1 MFCVKCFWIFQVRA
15 AAVGTEG
22 IASDESCPPGFRNRR
37 KFLSWGPEREVSPS
51 HARTKSISSDR
62 MTSLFDPITVR
73 SVAFRNRV
81 GVSPMCQYSSQDG
94 FVTDWHL
101 VHLGARAVG
110 GAGLIIAEA
119 TAVESRGRITPHCA
133 GLWKDEQIE
142 PLRRITKFIKQ
153 QGAVAG
159 IQLAHAGRKASASR
173 PSEGDCLLREEAGG
187 WEPWGPSPKA
197 FGANLPRVP
206 HEMTIE
212 EIHAATRH
220 FSEATE
226 RANEAGYQLVEL
238 HAAHGYLAHSFLSP
252 LSNLRTD
259 EYGGTFE
266 NRVRF
271 TLETARA
278 IRAAWPENLP
288 MAVRLSCTD
297 WMDGGWT
304 IGDSVKLSQLLKNE
318 GVDFIDCSSGALVP
332 DAQIPFSP
340 GFQVPFAE
348 QIRRESG
355 IATMAVGGIT
365 TPQMANDIIADGRAD
380 FVLLGRE
387 SLRDPHWPARAA
399 KELTGCHFSNLLPI
413 QYARV

>member
-159 IQLAHAGRKASASR
+159 IPEGKPALPGRAKVIACCARRRADGSLGGLAQR
-173 PSEGDCLLREEAGG
+173 PS
-187 WEPWGPSPKA
+187 
-197 FGANLPRVP
+197 
-206 HEMTIE
+206 
-212 EIHAATRH
+212 
-220 FSEATE
+220 
-226 RANEAGYQLVEL
+226 
-238 HAAHGYLAHSFLSP
+238 
-252 LSNLRTD
+252 
-259 EYGGTFE
+259 
-266 NRVRF
+266 
-271 TLETARA
+271 
-278 IRAAWPENLP
+278 
-288 MAVRLSCTD
+288 
-297 WMDGGWT
+297 
-304 IGDSVKLSQLLKNE
+304 
-318 GVDFIDCSSGALVP
+318 
-332 DAQIPFSP
+332 AQIF
-340 GFQVPFAE
+340 
-348 QIRRESG
+348 R
-355 IATMAVGGIT
+355 
-365 TPQMANDIIADGRAD
+365 
-380 FVLLGRE
+380 
-387 SLRDPHWPARAA
+387 
-399 KELTGCHFSNLLPI
+399 GCPTK
-413 QYARV
+413 